1 MNETNEELQAL
12 VLTRGVEEGINLL
25 NGTSN
30 SLAQE
35 LHDMSQ
41 TQVRK
46 RDLITIESL
55 IIVQIS
61 WGSWGN
67 NNSSLN

>member
-1 MNETNEELQAL
+1 MFYSPDLNEANDELQAL

-35 LHDMSQ
+35 LIDMSQ
-41 TQVRK
+41 TQV
-46 RDLITIESL
+46 
-55 IIVQIS
+55 
-61 WGSWGN
+61 
-67 NNSSLN
+67 

>member
-1 MNETNEELQAL
+1 MFYSPDLNEANDELQAL

-35 LHDMSQ
+35 LIDMSQ

-46 RDLITIESL
+46 SYLWFI
-55 IIVQIS
+55 
-61 WGSWGN
+61 
-67 NNSSLN
+67 